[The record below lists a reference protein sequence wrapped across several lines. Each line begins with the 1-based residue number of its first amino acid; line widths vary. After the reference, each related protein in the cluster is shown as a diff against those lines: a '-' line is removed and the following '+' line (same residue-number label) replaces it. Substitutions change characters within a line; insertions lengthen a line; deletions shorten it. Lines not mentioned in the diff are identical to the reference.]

1 MKHKIAV
8 SAIACLLLCIPGCG
22 RPINESR
29 LLGAWQFDVQRT
41 TMTLDTNHT
50 YTLKAD
56 DGRTTLG
63 EWKLQG
69 NRLITIGQTWT
80 NASGAM
86 RVTLTNDTRITELTD
101 SRMILQNW
109 GGEASTLTRVVA
121 NH

>member
-8 SAIACLLLCIPGCG
+8 SAIACLLLCIPGFG

-29 LLGAWQFDVQRT
+29 LLGAWQFDVLRT

-80 NASGAM
+80 NASGAI
-86 RVTLTNDTRITELTD
+86 RVALTNDTRITELTD

-109 GGEASTLTRVVA
+109 GGEASTLTRIVA